1 VGIEIEMTG
10 SGELGPIAPGWNV
23 SEFATPVVIG
33 ETAGGTG
40 SVSFNAA
47 AREESLFVVNN
58 NITTTEETLGSIPG
72 VVKSVSQTGLNVAIT
87 HDTPL
92 SVFDAVRDIPAL
104 GAGGMYTVVDLCSQ
118 LSDRDK
124 LLALSEGR
132 FYSMRGHSAGFDELN
147 NLVEPEFREGSFQN
161 YDPTTGTYF
170 PSYFRE
176 QYGPLWAD
184 TFSIID
190 GEVWANHVYGDSFS
204 YNVGVLNS
212 RLAFKTKLN
221 GDNVNFA
228 FITLPDTDDDQM
240 GSSVNVNIDASSSIM
255 TLSGKYRDS
264 SSIQSYLQQ
273 ADLTVLLNTEE
284 EMAVFIEYSRP
295 TLIGSGG
302 FIIYGDHIVDV
313 TICNTSDYSTVINLN
328 QEFTSVPA
336 YYNTP
341 WEITGNVRSIYRNQG
356 LDMAEEWIGEYENP
370 VTYMFTNGID
380 VNGPVPAQPAT
391 NMWEYIQQ
399 ACSAFDLE
407 VASIDSTLIVRP
419 TGLEELNIDDK
430 TVPTIAPNATLTGR
444 SVEVVFTN
452 AINVVNQELYNAR
465 SDNNRIISVNVDEKI
480 TTTVTVSGT
489 PTVVFLPTRSSS
501 PVAGVGEYNIID
513 GKGQP
518 VPEYLFAAAGGRLD
532 IQLDPD
538 VPNAI
543 DITLYAPASNY
554 VPPGGSSTPFGGATP
569 LYPGPYKLAY
579 SSGNDYAALSILGV
593 GVKTT
598 PETLKILTAA
608 DPEKTA
614 QDVAKTI
621 TNQFIVSKEQA
632 YDRGMWAVTE
642 ASGPRVT
649 MSASLPVSTL
659 TSFGYAA
666 GSLIRY
672 RDSIYRIG
680 DATIGNLGMNFNSS
694 RFVRVSDIDALW
706 DGKAVGLFDAM
717 WEGYDSSDFVIAPLR
732 YVGDNESVLMFLD
745 DDVNPYYDF
754 DGDPEISVFPDTD
767 YNPYYEDG
775 GNLEGEDPV
784 YLDTDSNPYDGG
796 EGYGS

>member
-1 VGIEIEMTG
+1 
-10 SGELGPIAPGWNV
+10 
-23 SEFATPVVIG
+23 
-33 ETAGGTG
+33 
-40 SVSFNAA
+40 
-47 AREESLFVVNN
+47 
-58 NITTTEETLGSIPG
+58 
-72 VVKSVSQTGLNVAIT
+72 
-87 HDTPL
+87 
-92 SVFDAVRDIPAL
+92 
-104 GAGGMYTVVDLCSQ
+104 
-118 LSDRDK
+118 
-124 LLALSEGR
+124 
-132 FYSMRGHSAGFDELN
+132 
-147 NLVEPEFREGSFQN
+147 
-161 YDPTTGTYF
+161 
-170 PSYFRE
+170 
-176 QYGPLWAD
+176 
-184 TFSIID
+184 
-190 GEVWANHVYGDSFS
+190 
-204 YNVGVLNS
+204 
-212 RLAFKTKLN
+212 
-221 GDNVNFA
+221 
-228 FITLPDTDDDQM
+228 
-240 GSSVNVNIDASSSIM
+240 
-255 TLSGKYRDS
+255 
-264 SSIQSYLQQ
+264 
-273 ADLTVLLNTEE
+273 
-284 EMAVFIEYSRP
+284 
-295 TLIGSGG
+295 
-302 FIIYGDHIVDV
+302 
-313 TICNTSDYSTVINLN
+313 
-328 QEFTSVPA
+328 
-336 YYNTP
+336 
-341 WEITGNVRSIYRNQG
+341 
-356 LDMAEEWIGEYENP
+356 
-370 VTYMFTNGID
+370 
-380 VNGPVPAQPAT
+380 
-391 NMWEYIQQ
+391 MWEYIQQ

-419 TGLEELNIDDK
+419 TGLEELTIDNK

-452 AINVVNQELYNAR
+452 AMNIVNEELYNAR
-465 SDNNRIISVNVDEKI
+465 SDNNRIISVNVNEQI
-480 TTTVTVSGT
+480 TTTVTISGT
-489 PTVVFLPTRSSS
+489 PTVVFLPQRTTAIPNGFGQYS
-501 PVAGVGEYNIID
+501 VID
-513 GKGQP
+513 SKGTP

-532 IQLDPD
+532 VQINQE

-543 DITLYAPASNY
+543 DITLYAPASNF
-554 VPPGGSSTPFGGATP
+554 VSGGGTPFGGTNP

-579 SSGNDYAALSILGV
+579 NAAGNDYAALSILGV

-649 MSASLPVSTL
+649 MSTSLPISTL
-659 TSFGYAA
+659 TSFGYAG

-694 RFVRVSDIDALW
+694 RFVRVSDIDELW

-796 EGYGS
+796 EGYGSE